1 MSLSVYSCK
10 LFPAATDISR
20 LQRSAESTAAPTQT
34 TSGPSPYNGSP
45 FLVLQKGK
53 DGKDGV
59 NGRDGRDGLP
69 GRVGEKGEPGV
80 QGPPGSTGPQGKLE
94 LVCRKVTH
102 LGAKIFFTLDLQVS
116 LVPVWVVWYTPG
128 GGGPHVQTSLE
139 HNSCMLEGLPEAITP
154 IREEEPTA
162 SAYLMTQTIYSTYL
176 DLQIRI
182 LKIWR

>member
-1 MSLSVYSCK
+1 MHVNFDIENVSHCILQ
-10 LFPAATDISR
+10 LF
-20 LQRSAESTAAPTQT
+20 LQ
-34 TSGPSPYNGSP
+34 GKK
-45 FLVLQKGK
+45 VLQETM
-53 DGKDGV
+53 V
-59 NGRDGRDGLP
+59 FL
-69 GRVGEKGEPGV
+69 
-80 QGPPGSTGPQGKLE
+80 
-94 LVCRKVTH
+94 
-102 LGAKIFFTLDLQVS
+102 VS
-116 LVPVWVVWYTPG
+116 LVSQVHLVPLVLVPQVPLLVVWYTPG